1 VPQFD
6 LTGGVGRLQRAQ
18 AKLREK
24 WLDAHAHWNDEASR
38 DFEAAFLEPLPA
50 KITLT
55 VAAIYELADL
65 LQKAIRD
72 LEDRQ
77 V

>member
-24 WLDAHAHWNDEASR
+24 WLEAHSYWNDQASR
-38 DFEAAFLEPLPA
+38 EFEEAFLQPLPGR
-50 KITLT
+50 ITLA
-55 VAAIYELADL
+55 VAAIYELADIL
-65 LQKAIRD
+65 EKAVRD

>member
-1 VPQFD
+1 MPQFD
-6 LTGGVGRLQRAQ
+6 LAGGVGRLQRAQ

-24 WLDAHAHWNDEASR
+24 WLEANSHWNDQASR
-38 DFEAAFLEPLPA
+38 DFETAYLQPLPA
-50 KITLT
+50 RITLT

>member
-1 VPQFD
+1 VPPFD

-24 WLDAHAHWNDEASR
+24 WLDAQSHWNDQASH
-38 DFEAAFLEPLPA
+38 DFETAYLQPLPPR
-50 KITLT
+50 ITLT

-72 LEDRQ
+72 LEDRHG
-77 V
+77 